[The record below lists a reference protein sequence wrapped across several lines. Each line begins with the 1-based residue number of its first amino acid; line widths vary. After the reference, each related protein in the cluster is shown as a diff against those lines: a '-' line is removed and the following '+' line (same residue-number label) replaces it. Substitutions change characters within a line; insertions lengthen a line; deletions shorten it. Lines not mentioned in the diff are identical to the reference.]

1 MRDNGRMARPIMK
14 SKREQLRDE
23 LEKYEKK
30 VGQLKRDCAEFK
42 AGGSR
47 YGDEYGEIQIK
58 VYEEM
63 IDSIRDEIKK
73 LERKT

>member
-1 MRDNGRMARPIMK
+1 MDD
-14 SKREQLRDE
+14 KRQRLLEE

-30 VGQLKRDCAEFK
+30 ILQLKTDCAEFK

-58 VYEEM
+58 VYEQM
-63 IDSIRDEIKK
+63 IDGIKNDLAK
-73 LERKT
+73 IKS

>member
-1 MRDNGRMARPIMK
+1 MEDKKEKLLA
-14 SKREQLRDE
+14 E

-30 VGQLKRDCAEFK
+30 VLQLRKDCAEFK

-58 VYEEM
+58 VYLEM
-63 IDSIRDEIKK
+63 IDSIKK
-73 LERKT
+73 ELGGKN

>member
-1 MRDNGRMARPIMK
+1 MLKMVEDK
-14 SKREQLRDE
+14 KEKLRAE

-30 VGQLKRDCAEFK
+30 VFQLKKDCAEFK

-47 YGDEYGEIQIK
+47 YGDEYGEMQIK
-58 VYEEM
+58 VYGEMMAAVKEEL
-63 IDSIRDEIKK
+63 RK

>member
-1 MRDNGRMARPIMK
+1 MDDK
-14 SKREQLRDE
+14 KEKLLTE
-23 LEKYEKK
+23 LKKYEDK
-30 VGQLKRDCAEFK
+30 VLQLKKDCAEFK

-58 VYEEM
+58 VYADM
-63 IDSIRDEIKK
+63 IDSIKSEIKR